1 MPYNEVV
8 MQFLKAIFQVFIAV
22 IAAIFAY
29 NNWTPV
35 TVNLWGGIVL
45 DTMLPLLLLAA
56 FLLGLLPTLLLYRT
70 TRWRLRRRL
79 DSTEK
84 ALASVQNV
92 PAPVSS
98 SAMPPAAAPIA
109 VPPGVS

>member
-1 MPYNEVV
+1 
-8 MQFLKAIFQVFIAV
+8 MQFLKAIFQAFIVV

-29 NNWTPV
+29 NNWIPI
-35 TVNLWGGIVL
+35 TVNLWGGVVL
-45 DTMLPLLLLAA
+45 DTVLPLLLFVA

-70 TRWRLRRRL
+70 TRWRLRRKL

-84 ALASVQNV
+84 ALASVQSV
-92 PAPVSS
+92 PASTPTS

-109 VPPGVS
+109 VPPGVA

>member
-1 MPYNEVV
+1 
-8 MQFLKAIFQVFIAV
+8 MQFLKAIFQAFIAV

-29 NNWTPV
+29 NNWIPV
-35 TVNLWGGIVL
+35 TVNLWGGVVL
-45 DTMLPLLLLAA
+45 DTMLPLLLLIA

-70 TRWRLRRRL
+70 TRWRLRRKL

-84 ALASVQNV
+84 ALASVQNISTSPIP
-92 PAPVSS
+92 PAGTI
-98 SAMPPAAAPIA
+98 PPAAAPIA

>member
-1 MPYNEVV
+1 
-8 MQFLKAIFQVFIAV
+8 MQFLKAVFQAFIAV

-35 TVNLWGGIVL
+35 TVNLWGGVVL
-45 DTMLPLLLLAA
+45 DTILPLLLLVA
-56 FLLGLLPTLLLYRT
+56 FLIGLLPTLLLYRT
-70 TRWRLRRRL
+70 TRWRLRRKL

-84 ALASVQNV
+84 ALASIQSAPV
-92 PAPVSS
+92 PAPSS
-98 SAMPPAAAPIA
+98 TMPPAAAPIA

>member
-1 MPYNEVV
+1 
-8 MQFLKAIFQVFIAV
+8 MQFLKAIFQAFIVV

-29 NNWTPV
+29 NNWIPV
-35 TVNLWGGIVL
+35 TVNLWGGVVL
-45 DTMLPLLLLAA
+45 DTVLPLLLLVA

-70 TRWRLRRRL
+70 TRWRLRRKL

-84 ALASVQNV
+84 ALASVQSAPAV
-92 PAPVSS
+92 APVS

-109 VPPGVS
+109 VPPGVA

>member
-1 MPYNEVV
+1 
-8 MQFLKAIFQVFIAV
+8 MQFLKAIFQAFIAV

-35 TVNLWGGIVL
+35 TVNLWGGVVL
-45 DTMLPLLLLAA
+45 DTILPLLLLVA
-56 FLLGLLPTLLLYRT
+56 FLIGLLPTLLLYRT
-70 TRWRLRRRL
+70 TRWRLRRKL

-84 ALASVQNV
+84 ALASIQSAPV
-92 PAPVSS
+92 PATSS
-98 SAMPPAAAPIA
+98 TMPPAAAPIA

>member
-1 MPYNEVV
+1 
-8 MQFLKAIFQVFIAV
+8 MQFLKAIFQAFVAV

-35 TVNLWGGIVL
+35 TVNLWGGVVL
-45 DTMLPLLLLAA
+45 DTMLPLLLLLA
-56 FLLGLLPTLLLYRT
+56 FLIGLLPTLLLHRA
-70 TRWRLRRRL
+70 TRWRLRRKL

-84 ALASVQNV
+84 ALASVQNAS
-92 PAPVSS
+92 PPVS
-98 SAMPPAAAPIA
+98 APNMPPAAAPIA

>member
-1 MPYNEVV
+1 
-8 MQFLKAIFQVFIAV
+8 MQFLKAIFQAFIVV

-29 NNWTPV
+29 NNWTPI
-35 TVNLWGGIVL
+35 TVNLWGGVVL
-45 DTMLPLLLLAA
+45 DTVLPLLLLIA
-56 FLLGLLPTLLLYRT
+56 FLIGLVPTLLLYRT
-70 TRWRLRRRL
+70 TRWRLRRKL

-84 ALASVQNV
+84 ALASVQSL
-92 PAPVSS
+92 PTTTAP